1 MKDRR
6 CLVFAHRKS
15 IEGRIHKQS
24 VPKCLGKVQAVTTT
38 LQENQQSIKDE
49 FRKYVSSLALEQ
61 EDFSVCELNASASRA
76 RLSSLG
82 RVIQAGA
89 MRVRFLAH
97 VSTAA
102 SEIRE
107 RDEQSVLGN

>member
-49 FRKYVSSLALEQ
+49 FRK
-61 EDFSVCELNASASRA
+61 
-76 RLSSLG
+76 
-82 RVIQAGA
+82 
-89 MRVRFLAH
+89 FLAH